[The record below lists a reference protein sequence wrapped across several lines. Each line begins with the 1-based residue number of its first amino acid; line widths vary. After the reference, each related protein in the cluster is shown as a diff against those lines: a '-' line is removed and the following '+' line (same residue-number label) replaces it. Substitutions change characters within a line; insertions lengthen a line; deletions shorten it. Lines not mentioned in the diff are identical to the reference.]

1 MLPRDAER
9 PKFVFSCF
17 RVTRKSQNSFFHVSA
32 WRGKTKIQFFML
44 PRGAERPKFVFSC
57 FRVTR
62 KDQNS
67 IFHAKAWRGKA
78 KIHFF
83 MLPRGAE
90 RPKFVFSCFRV
101 ARKDQNSF
109 FHAKARRRK
118 TKKKRRK
125 PSKADEPFSSLFKS
139 IVSAYYQSCKRSLSG
154 KYILSPFFTFHA
166 L

>member
-1 MLPRDAER
+1 
-9 PKFVFSCF
+9 
-17 RVTRKSQNSFFHVSA
+17 
-32 WRGKTKIQFFML
+32 ML

-62 KDQNS
+62 KGQNS
-67 IFHAKAWRGKA
+67 FFHAKAWRGKT
-78 KIHFF
+78 KIRFF
-83 MLPRGAE
+83 MLKRGAE
-90 RPKFVFSCFRV
+90 RPKFVFSYFRA
-101 ARKDQNSF
+101 ARKGQNSF

-118 TKKKRRK
+118 AKIRFFMLKRGAERPKRRGER

>member
-1 MLPRDAER
+1 MLPRGAER
-9 PKFVFSCF
+9 PKFVFLCF
-17 RVTRKSQNSFFHVSA
+17 RVARKGQNSFFYASA
-32 WRGKTKIQFFML
+32 WRGKTKIRFFML
-44 PRGAERPKFVFSC
+44 PRGAERPKFGFSC

-67 IFHAKAWRGKA
+67 FFHASAWRGKT

-90 RPKFVFSCFRV
+90 RL
-101 ARKDQNSF
+101 
-109 FHAKARRRK
+109 
-118 TKKKRRK
+118 KRRGER

-154 KYILSPFFTFHA
+154 KYILSSFFTFHA

>member
-1 MLPRDAER
+1 MARKGQKA
-9 PKFVFSCF
+9 FF
-17 RVTRKSQNSFFHVSA
+17 RASA
-32 WRGKTKIQFFML
+32 WRRKTKI
-44 PRGAERPKFVFSC
+44 RFSC

-67 IFHAKAWRGKA
+67 FFHASARRGKAKIRFFVLPRGAERPKFIFSCFRVTRKDQNSFFRASARRRKA

-90 RPKFVFSCFRV
+90 RL
-101 ARKDQNSF
+101 
-109 FHAKARRRK
+109 
-118 TKKKRRK
+118 KRRGERS
-125 PSKADEPFSSLFKS
+125 SKADEPFSSLFKS

>member
-17 RVTRKSQNSFFHVSA
+17 RVTRKDQNSFFHASA
-32 WRGKTKIQFFML
+32 RRGKAKIRFFVL
-44 PRGAERPKFVFSC
+44 PRGAERPKFIFSC

-67 IFHAKAWRGKA
+67 FFRASARRRKA

-90 RPKFVFSCFRV
+90 RL
-101 ARKDQNSF
+101 
-109 FHAKARRRK
+109 
-118 TKKKRRK
+118 KRRGERS
-125 PSKADEPFSSLFKS
+125 SKADEPFSSLFKS

>member
-1 MLPRDAER
+1 MLPRGAER

-17 RVTRKSQNSFFHVSA
+17 RAARKDQNSFFHASA
-32 WRGKTKIQFFML
+32 RRGKTKIRFFML

-57 FRVTR
+57 F
-62 KDQNS
+62 
-67 IFHAKAWRGKA
+67 
-78 KIHFF
+78 
-83 MLPRGAE
+83 
-90 RPKFVFSCFRV
+90 CV

-109 FHAKARRRK
+109 FHASAWRGK
-118 TKKKRRK
+118 TKIRFFMLPRGAERLKRRGER

>member
-1 MLPRDAER
+1 MA
-9 PKFVFSCF
+9 
-17 RVTRKSQNSFFHVSA
+17 RKDLKAIFHASA
-32 WRGKTKIQFFML
+32 WRGKAKKHFFML

-62 KDQNS
+62 KGQNS
-67 IFHAKAWRGKA
+67 FFHASARRGKT
-78 KIHFF
+78 KIRFF
-83 MLPRGAE
+83 VLPRGAE
-90 RPKFVFSCFRV
+90 RR
-101 ARKDQNSF
+101 
-109 FHAKARRRK
+109 
-118 TKKKRRK
+118 KRRGER

>member
-1 MLPRDAER
+1 
-9 PKFVFSCF
+9 
-17 RVTRKSQNSFFHVSA
+17 
-32 WRGKTKIQFFML
+32 ML

-83 MLPRGAE
+83 MLKRGAE
-90 RPKFVFSCFRV
+90 RPKFVFSYFRA
-101 ARKDQNSF
+101 ARKDQMEKKRASE
-109 FHAKARRRK
+109 RLRK
-118 TKKKRRK
+118 TKWRKNMLLSDSERPKRRGERS
-125 PSKADEPFSSLFKS
+125 SKADEPFSSLFKS

-154 KYILSPFFTFHA
+154 KYILSPFFTFQA